1 MRNTATACLVLSL
14 AAVLPVSTEAQDTDA
29 APVSE
34 TELQRLYTEYLT
46 EEGYRPEVDEDGDV
60 RFKREG
66 RLYFINVA
74 EDDPE
79 FFTVVLANIWPIESE
94 TERSLV
100 RAAADASN
108 AKSKV
113 SKVFTINDDVWV
125 SIELFVEHP
134 EDFKGVFERA
144 MSGIDNGVA
153 EFIQTMKELASS
165 PERSLTDDSRPK
177 AVLL

>member
-1 MRNTATACLVLSL
+1 MRSTATACLVLTL
-14 AAVLPVSTEAQDTDA
+14 AAAIPASTEAREEEA
-29 APVSE
+29 AVSE
-34 TELQRLYTEYLT
+34 TDLQQLYTEFLT

-100 RAAADASN
+100 RAAADVSN

-134 EDFKGVFERA
+134 GDFRGVFERA

-153 EFIQTMKELASS
+153 EFVRTMKELASS